1 MFRKVYKVCFYIL
14 FILTLIAVVCAA
26 DIPVGDL
33 SACIMENGGPFL
45 RDCTVFDVYT
55 GHHIAEGLKSVAFSL
70 SMRADDRTMT
80 DDDAESTVKSV
91 LSALKERYNAV
102 IR

>member
-1 MFRKVYKVCFYIL
+1 
-14 FILTLIAVVCAA
+14 
-26 DIPVGDL
+26 
-33 SACIMENGGPFL
+33 
-45 RDCTVFDVYT
+45 YT

-91 LSALKERYNAV
+91 LFALKERYNAV